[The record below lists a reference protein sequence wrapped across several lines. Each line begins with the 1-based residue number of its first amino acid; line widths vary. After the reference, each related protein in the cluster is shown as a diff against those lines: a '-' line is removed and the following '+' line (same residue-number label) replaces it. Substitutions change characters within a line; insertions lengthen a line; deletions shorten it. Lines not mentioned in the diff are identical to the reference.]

1 MKHIFKLIE
10 ESVIAELRVKPAM
23 TGIIIICLILCSC
36 NSTKYIPEGKYLLD
50 KVKIESDILEYKT
63 IELKPYLRQQPNY
76 KMFGLNKTTYQI
88 YNLSGR
94 DSSKW
99 LNRFFKKIGEEPVI
113 FDSTLVYKT
122 NSEFQKLFVNK
133 GYVLVDVSSEIIRHN
148 NKKADV
154 IYRIKGNT
162 PYRIREYA
170 TLIEDSLIREEL
182 YGGPGGE
189 PLRRIPGEPSTL
201 RTSLVK
207 EGILFDRDILDAE
220 RQRLT
225 NLLRNRGYFAFD
237 KENIAYDADSAL
249 NANAVD
255 LELKLRTLP
264 EMPTIDSV
272 AYYSPNKQ
280 FYYGNIFIYLDY
292 DPLRISNINNYP
304 KQDSIVSN
312 GYTIYYYGKKTS
324 LRTKTLLNNCF
335 ITPGRQYSQLREEL
349 TYSSFSTLHALNNIH
364 IQFNETLR
372 NDSALLD
379 CHILTMAA
387 QKQAVSFS
395 VDGTNTSGDLGVATS
410 VNYTHRNLF
419 RGAETFNFR
428 VRGAYEAMSNF
439 SSLYLVDKN
448 AILEIGGEASIH
460 IPKIVFPFVNTSSF
474 LRRMSTSTEFSLS
487 YNYQTRPEY
496 DRTLLSGGIRYLWHG
511 RSKMAAHHQFDLLDI
526 DYVYL
531 PRIDHVFLK
540 NLPKSAQYFGYTN
553 QFIVGMSYSFYHSSL
568 NPLEKQKRDAHS
580 FRFSLES
587 AGNALYGLSSLFD
600 WKKDEYGSYQLLNT
614 HFAQFVKGDF
624 DYTKTIVIDKQN
636 SIAWRIGGG
645 IGIPYGNS
653 EMLPFEKRYYSGG
666 ANSVRAWSVRELGP
680 GGYVSDAST
689 TFFNQSG
696 DLKLDMNIEYRT
708 RFFWK
713 LEAAA
718 FIDAGNIWT
727 IKKYEGQEGGEF
739 KFNTF
744 YSQIALGYGLGLR
757 LDFDYFLLRID
768 GGMKAYNPAKT
779 GQDRWTVFHPNLGEN
794 FAWHFA
800 VGYPF

>member
-1 MKHIFKLIE
+1 MKHIFKFIKK
-10 ESVIAELRVKPAM
+10 SVIAGLTA
-23 TGIIIICLILCSC
+23 LILCSC
-36 NSTKYIPEGKYLLD
+36 SATKFVPDGEYLLNN
-50 KVKIESDILEYKT
+50 VKIESDVPEYRSM
-63 IELKPYLRQQPNY
+63 ELRPYLRQQPNY
-76 KMFGLNKTTYQI
+76 KMFGLNKTTFQI
-88 YNLSGR
+88 YNLAGKNNR
-94 DSSKW
+94 NW
-99 LNRFFKKIGEEPVI
+99 FNRFLKKLGEPPVI

-122 NSEFQKLFVNK
+122 NSEFQKLLVNK
-133 GYVLVDVSSEIIRHN
+133 GYVDVDVTSEIMRH

-154 IYRIKGNT
+154 IYRIKGNE
-162 PYRIREYA
+162 PYRIRVYA
-170 TLIEDSLIREEL
+170 TSIEDSLIRNEL
-182 YGGPGGE
+182 YGGMNGE
-189 PLRRIPGEPSTL
+189 PLRRIAGESSTL
-201 RTSLVK
+201 RTSYVK
-207 EGILFDRDILDAE
+207 AGMLFDRNLLDAE
-220 RQRLT
+220 RERLT
-225 NLLRNRGYFAFD
+225 TILQNRGYFTFE
-237 KENIAYDADSAL
+237 KENIIYDADSSL
-249 NANAVD
+249 NAHAVD
-255 LELKLRTLP
+255 LELKLRTLQEP
-264 EMPTIDSV
+264 VTNDSTT
-272 AYYSPNKQ
+272 YYSPYKE
-280 FYYGNIFIYLDY
+280 FYYGNVFIYLDY

-312 GYTIYYYGKKTS
+312 GYTIYYYGKKPS
-324 LRTKTLLNNCF
+324 LRTRTLLNNCF

-364 IQFNETLR
+364 IQFDEKQR

-387 QKQAVSFS
+387 QKQAVSFA

-428 VRGAYEAMSNF
+428 IRGAYEAMTDFSNP
-439 SSLYLVDKN
+439 YLE
-448 AILEIGGEASIH
+448 LGGEASIH
-460 IPKIVFPFVNTSSF
+460 IPKIVFPFINNSF
-474 LRRMSTSTEFSLS
+474 LRRMRTSTEFTLS

-496 DRTLLSGGIRYLWHG
+496 DRTLLSGGIRYSWQG
-511 RSKMAAHHQFDLLDI
+511 RTKMAARHQFDLLDI

-531 PRIDHVFLK
+531 PRIDEVFLQ
-540 NLPKSAQYFGYTN
+540 NLPRSARYFGYAN
-553 QFIVGMSYSFYHSSL
+553 QFIFGTSYSFYHSSFD
-568 NPLEKQKRDAHS
+568 PMQKQKRSAHS

-600 WKKDEYGSYQLLNT
+600 WDKDERGSYRLLNT
-614 HFAQFVKGDF
+614 PFAQFVKGDV
-624 DYTKTIVIDKQN
+624 DYTKTIVMDRQN

-680 GGYVSDAST
+680 GNYVSNAAT

-696 DLKLDMNIEYRT
+696 DIKLDMNIEYRS

-727 IKKYEGQEGGEF
+727 IKSYEGQEGGEF
-739 KFNTF
+739 KLNTF
-744 YSQIALGYGLGLR
+744 YKQIALGYGIGLR
-757 LDFDYFLLRID
+757 LDFDYFLLRLD
-768 GGMKAYNPAKT
+768 GGMKAYNPAQT
-779 GQDRWTVFHPNLGEN
+779 GKDKWTIFHPNFGEN